1 LGDQYAEYT
10 QTYLPERINME
21 TVNITDKKLDEDFS
35 MPIKIDKKE
44 NFKEWLTENSRDI
57 AKGRY
62 DFNGVGISK

>member
-1 LGDQYAEYT
+1 
-10 QTYLPERINME
+10 ME

-35 MPIKIDKKE
+35 MPIKIDKRE

-62 DFNGVGISK
+62 DFNGLGISKCHT

>member
-1 LGDQYAEYT
+1 
-10 QTYLPERINME
+10 ME

-35 MPIKIDKKE
+35 MPVKIDKKE

-62 DFNGVGISK
+62 DFNGIGISKWVSL